1 MRKLDVV
8 GTDVFLWT
16 PEPGAGGRP
25 ERAGAPL
32 GAGDAHADIPVVYLH
47 EFEGDGRNVWEACL
61 QLGCPPFALAVMP
74 VPSWDDELSPWP
86 APPTFKGAQPYAGRA
101 AERLGLLTSHVMPAM
116 AEALLPARPSL
127 QALVGYSLAGLF
139 AAWAPF
145 ATDAFARV
153 ASVSGSLWYPDFAE
167 FARTHE
173 PAPTLERAYFSL
185 GDREAKTR
193 NAYLRTVE
201 DRTREV
207 ERSLAGRGIATTF
220 DLNPGNHFT
229 DEPGRT
235 ARGIAWLLS

>member
-1 MRKLDVV
+1 MQKLDAS

-16 PEPGAGGRP
+16 PEPAGGT
-25 ERAGAPL
+25 EL
-32 GAGDAHADIPVVYLH
+32 PVVYLH
-47 EFEGDGRNVWEACL
+47 EFKGDGRDVWEAC
-61 QLGCPPFALAVMP
+61 QALGCPPFALAVIP
-74 VPSWDDELSPWP
+74 APNWDDALSPWP
-86 APPTFKGAQPYAGRA
+86 APPTFKGAQPYAGEA
-101 AERLGLLTSHVMPAM
+101 AAQLELLTSHVMPAVE
-116 AEALLPARPSL
+116 EALRPARPSL
-127 QALVGYSLAGLF
+127 SALAGYSLAGLF

-145 ATDAFARV
+145 VTDAFPRV

-173 PAPTLERAYFSL
+173 PASALERAYFSV

-207 ERSLAGRGIATTF
+207 ERTLAARGVQTTF
-220 DLNPGNHFT
+220 ELNPGNHFT